1 MLDEHGRGQHANLS
15 PLVVQRLNT
24 ILQDAKWVGE
34 RAMDVVRANDE
45 NYFNNLKFVVS
56 QPWKHLKQHR
66 RVVPTH
72 RWEIPVY
79 KSTHNCKL
87 S

>member
-1 MLDEHGRGQHANLS
+1 MS

-24 ILQDAKWVGE
+24 ILQDAKWI
-34 RAMDVVRANDE
+34 AKHAIDVVQASDE
-45 NYFNNLKFVVS
+45 SYFHNLEFVVS
-56 QPWKHLKQHR
+56 QPWKHLKPHR

-79 KSTHNCKL
+79 KSTDNCKL
-87 S
+87 